1 MKLSEFLGILDQ
13 HLDYKVKSGSS
24 TGRVTIGD
32 KVKAYLNAFILP
44 SDEENPLDELLD
56 DYLRKIFN
64 GSEALPK
71 DVASFIR
78 SNIDSSTFEDFCNDM
93 TYEAKEKMILEFNKH
108 KINISI
114 DTFERDITETFDQ
127 ILYYIV
133 NLKPSTSVRDVEF
146 IGSGRI
152 KIVGRTF
159 NLPPELLPADDFS
172 DFELPYI
179 TALLRVY
186 SQVEKFGSI
195 TIDDLKSM
203 HPRYETHLKFQREC
217 YFSAESLL
225 HQIRD
230 IFTDGEEEFNNVKN
244 ETYMGVRSV
253 VLRAYKDAMERVDK
267 TMEHV
272 VLFTYSKAYLGR
284 STNGLVGPSEKQG
297 LVHMLVNDGK
307 IEWVV
312 DYDKDI

>member
-44 SDEENPLDELLD
+44 SDEETPLDKLLD
-56 DYLRKIFN
+56 DFLRKIFN

-78 SNIDSSTFEDFCNDM
+78 ANIDSSSFEYFCD
-93 TYEAKEKMILEFNKH
+93 TITTDAREKMIDEFAKFKLTVSLDN
-108 KINISI
+108 
-114 DTFERDITETFDQ
+114 FGEDITEILDQ

-133 NLKPSTSVRDVEF
+133 NLSPSTGVRDVQF
-146 IGSGRI
+146 IDDGKIKIGGRI
-152 KIVGRTF
+152 V
-159 NLPPELLPADDFS
+159 NLPPELLPPDDFS

-203 HPRYETHLKFQREC
+203 HPRYETHLKFQREY

-230 IFTDGEEEFNNVKN
+230 IFTDGEEEFIK
-244 ETYMGVRSV
+244 
-253 VLRAYKDAMERVDK
+253 LK
-267 TMEHV
+267 TKHIWGFE
-272 VLFTYSKAYLGR
+272 VLF
-284 STNGLVGPSEKQG
+284 
-297 LVHMLVNDGK
+297 
-307 IEWVV
+307 
-312 DYDKDI
+312 

>member
-1 MKLSEFLGILDQ
+1 VKLSEFLGILDQ

-44 SDEENPLDELLD
+44 SDEETPLDDLTD

-78 SNIDSSTFEDFCNDM
+78 ANIDSSSFEYFCD
-93 TYEAKEKMILEFNKH
+93 TITTDAREKMIDEFAKFKLTVSLDN
-108 KINISI
+108 
-114 DTFERDITETFDQ
+114 FGEDITEILDQ

-133 NLKPSTSVRDVEF
+133 NLSPSTGVRDVQF
-146 IGSGRI
+146 IDDGKIKIGGRI
-152 KIVGRTF
+152 V
-159 NLPPELLPADDFS
+159 NLPPELLPPDDFS

-203 HPRYETHLKFQREC
+203 HPRYETHLKFQREY

-312 DYDKDI
+312 DYDEDI